1 MSKKIGKML
10 IEVTSSLFKKPAT
23 SEYPFKKREIH
34 KSYSGKIAFDKE
46 KCIGC
51 NICVRNCP
59 AKALVVAKVAD
70 KVFEMTLSLAKCIF
84 CGQCVVSCPKKA
96 LSTTDEFELA
106 KSDKSKLT
114 VKL

>member
-10 IEVTSSLFKKPAT
+10 VEVISSLFKKPAT
-23 SEYPFKKREIH
+23 SNYPFEKREIH
-34 KSYSGKIAFDKE
+34 KSYNGKIAFDQS

-51 NICVRNCP
+51 NICVKNCP
-59 AKALVVAKVAD
+59 AKALIVTKVAD
-70 KVFEMTLSLAKCIF
+70 KVFEMTLFLTKCIF

-96 LSTTDEFELA
+96 LSNTNEFELA
-106 KSDKSKLT
+106 QSDKSKLT

>member
-10 IEVTSSLFKKPAT
+10 VEVISSLFKKPAT
-23 SEYPFKKREIH
+23 SNYPFEKREIH
-34 KSYSGKIAFDKE
+34 KSYNGKIAFDQS

-51 NICVRNCP
+51 NICVKNCP
-59 AKALVVAKVAD
+59 AKALIVTKVED
-70 KVFEMTLSLAKCIF
+70 KVFEMTLFLTKCIF

-96 LSTTDEFELA
+96 LSNTNEFELA
-106 KSDKSKLT
+106 QSDKSKLT